1 VRRSETKRQEW
12 TLCSNSAESAPKKE
26 AEGEIE
32 RPPERGGES
41 VVAENGKHKLLEHE
55 FEDLLLDVLDQ
66 DYDLAVRRRAD
77 SLERRRRDLATLSF
91 SYRWLG
97 PREAR
102 AVVRVEGA
110 QDFKAI
116 LPIDASSPEEL
127 RRSAE
132 DCESLV
138 LFLAEHLEAKRDA
151 TMAAA
156 ASGQLRWGRRE
167 DD

>member
-1 VRRSETKRQEW
+1 MAS
-12 TLCSNSAESAPKKE
+12 
-26 AEGEIE
+26 
-32 RPPERGGES
+32 
-41 VVAENGKHKLLEHE
+41 NGKHKQLERE

-66 DYDLAVRRRAD
+66 DYDLAVRRRDDA
-77 SLERRRRDLATLSF
+77 LERRRRDLATLVF
-91 SYRWLG
+91 SYRWSG

-110 QDFKAI
+110 KEFKAI
-116 LPIDASSPEEL
+116 LPVDASSPEEM

-138 LFLAEHLEAKRDA
+138 LFLSEHLERKRSDS
-151 TMAAA
+151 MSVAAR
-156 ASGQLRWGRRE
+156 GQLAWGRRE

>member
-1 VRRSETKRQEW
+1 MAT
-12 TLCSNSAESAPKKE
+12 
-26 AEGEIE
+26 
-32 RPPERGGES
+32 
-41 VVAENGKHKLLEHE
+41 NGKHKLLERE

-66 DYDLAVRRRAD
+66 DYDLAVRRQDDA
-77 SLERRRRDLATLSF
+77 LERRRRDLATLTF
-91 SYRWLG
+91 SYRWSG

-110 QDFKAI
+110 KDFKAI

-138 LFLAEHLEAKRDA
+138 LFLAEHLDVKREESL
-151 TMAAA
+151 TGA
-156 ASGQLRWGRRE
+156 ASGRLRWGRRE

>member
-1 VRRSETKRQEW
+1 MTSK
-12 TLCSNSAESAPKKE
+12 
-26 AEGEIE
+26 
-32 RPPERGGES
+32 
-41 VVAENGKHKLLEHE
+41 GKHKQLERE

-66 DYDLAVRRRAD
+66 DYDLAVRRRDDAM
-77 SLERRRRDLATLSF
+77 ERRRRDLATLTF
-91 SYRWLG
+91 SYRWSG

-110 QDFKAI
+110 KEFKAI
-116 LPIDASSPEEL
+116 LPVDASSPEEL

-138 LFLAEHLEAKRDA
+138 LFLSEHLENKRSES
-151 TMAAA
+151 MSAA
-156 ASGQLRWGRRE
+156 ASGRIAWGRRE

>member
-1 VRRSETKRQEW
+1 
-12 TLCSNSAESAPKKE
+12 
-26 AEGEIE
+26 
-32 RPPERGGES
+32 
-41 VVAENGKHKLLEHE
+41 VASNGKHKQLERE

-66 DYDLAVRRRAD
+66 DYDLAVRRRDDA
-77 SLERRRRDLATLSF
+77 LERRRRDLATLVF
-91 SYRWLG
+91 SYRWSG

-110 QDFKAI
+110 KEFKAI
-116 LPIDASSPEEL
+116 LPVDASSPEEM

-138 LFLAEHLEAKRDA
+138 LFLSEHLERKRSES
-151 TMAAA
+151 MAVAA
-156 ASGQLRWGRRE
+156 RGQLAWGRRE

>member
-1 VRRSETKRQEW
+1 VDILLKLRRVG
-12 TLCSNSAESAPKKE
+12 AEDCC
-26 AEGEIE
+26 
-32 RPPERGGES
+32 RGGDREAAVARQRGL
-41 VVAENGKHKLLEHE
+41 VVASNGKHKALERE

-66 DYDLAVRRRAD
+66 DYDLAVHRHDDA
-77 SLERRRRDLATLSF
+77 LERRRRDLATLIF
-91 SYRWLG
+91 SYRWSG

-110 QDFKAI
+110 RDFKAI
-116 LPIDASSPEEL
+116 LPVDASSPEEM

-138 LFLAEHLEAKRDA
+138 LFLSEHLHAKREKAID
-151 TMAAA
+151 AAA
-156 ASGQLRWGRRE
+156 TGAIRWGRRE

>member
-1 VRRSETKRQEW
+1 M
-12 TLCSNSAESAPKKE
+12 A
-26 AEGEIE
+26 G
-32 RPPERGGES
+32 
-41 VVAENGKHKLLEHE
+41 NGKHKQLERE

-66 DYDLAVRRRAD
+66 DYDLAVRRRDDA
-77 SLERRRRDLATLSF
+77 LERRRRDLATLTF
-91 SYRWLG
+91 SYRWSG

-110 QDFKAI
+110 RDFKAI
-116 LPIDASSPEEL
+116 LPVDASSPEEL

-138 LFLAEHLEAKRDA
+138 LFLSEHLERKRSESMAVAA
-151 TMAAA
+151 T
-156 ASGQLRWGRRE
+156 GQLAWGRRE

>member
-1 VRRSETKRQEW
+1 MV
-12 TLCSNSAESAPKKE
+12 
-26 AEGEIE
+26 G
-32 RPPERGGES
+32 RPRVGGRES
-41 VVAENGKHKLLEHE
+41 VVATNGKHKLLERE

-66 DYDLAVRRRAD
+66 DYDLAVRRRDD

-91 SYRWLG
+91 SYRWSG
-97 PREAR
+97 AREAR

-110 QDFKAI
+110 RDFKAI
-116 LPIDASSPEEL
+116 LPIDASSSEEL

-138 LFLAEHLEAKRDA
+138 LFLSEHLERKREDSLA
-151 TMAAA
+151 VAAG
-156 ASGQLRWGRRE
+156 GQLRWGRRE

>member
-1 VRRSETKRQEW
+1 
-12 TLCSNSAESAPKKE
+12 
-26 AEGEIE
+26 
-32 RPPERGGES
+32 
-41 VVAENGKHKLLEHE
+41 VASNGKHKQLERE

-66 DYDLAVRRRAD
+66 DYDLAVRRRDDA
-77 SLERRRRDLATLSF
+77 LERRRRDLATLTF
-91 SYRWLG
+91 SYRWSG

-110 QDFKAI
+110 KDFKAI
-116 LPIDASSPEEL
+116 LPVDASSPEEL

-138 LFLAEHLEAKRDA
+138 LFLSEHLETKRSES
-151 TMAAA
+151 MSAAA
-156 ASGQLRWGRRE
+156 TGQIAWGRRE

>member
-1 VRRSETKRQEW
+1 MAS
-12 TLCSNSAESAPKKE
+12 
-26 AEGEIE
+26 
-32 RPPERGGES
+32 
-41 VVAENGKHKLLEHE
+41 NGKHKQLERE

-66 DYDLAVRRRAD
+66 DYDLAVRRRDDA
-77 SLERRRRDLATLSF
+77 LERRRRDLATLVF
-91 SYRWLG
+91 SYRWSG

-110 QDFKAI
+110 KDFKAI
-116 LPIDASSPEEL
+116 LPVDASSPEEM

-138 LFLAEHLEAKRDA
+138 LFLSEHLERKRSDS
-151 TMAAA
+151 MAVAA
-156 ASGQLRWGRRE
+156 RGQLAWGRRE

>member
-1 VRRSETKRQEW
+1 
-12 TLCSNSAESAPKKE
+12 
-26 AEGEIE
+26 
-32 RPPERGGES
+32 
-41 VVAENGKHKLLEHE
+41 VAGNGKHKQLERE

-66 DYDLAVRRRAD
+66 DYDLAVRRREDA
-77 SLERRRRDLATLSF
+77 LERRRRDLATLVF
-91 SYRWLG
+91 SYRWSG

-110 QDFKAI
+110 KEFKAI
-116 LPIDASSPEEL
+116 LPVDASSPEEM

-138 LFLAEHLEAKRDA
+138 LFLSEHLERKRSE
-151 TMAAA
+151 TMVVA
-156 ASGQLRWGRRE
+156 ASGRLARGRRE

>member
-1 VRRSETKRQEW
+1 MAGS
-12 TLCSNSAESAPKKE
+12 
-26 AEGEIE
+26 
-32 RPPERGGES
+32 
-41 VVAENGKHKLLEHE
+41 GKHKHLERE

-66 DYDLAVRRRAD
+66 DYDIAVTRPGDA
-77 SLERRRRDLATLSF
+77 LERRRRDLATLTF
-91 SYRWLG
+91 SYRWSG

-110 QDFKAI
+110 RDFKAI

-138 LFLAEHLEAKRDA
+138 LFLSEHLEKRRGESRA
-151 TMAAA
+151 FA
-156 ASGQLRWGRRE
+156 ASGQLAWGRRE

>member
-1 VRRSETKRQEW
+1 M
-12 TLCSNSAESAPKKE
+12 A
-26 AEGEIE
+26 G
-32 RPPERGGES
+32 
-41 VVAENGKHKLLEHE
+41 NGKHKQLERE

-66 DYDLAVRRRAD
+66 DYDLAVRRRDDA
-77 SLERRRRDLATLSF
+77 LERRRRDLATLSF
-91 SYRWLG
+91 SYRWSG

-110 QDFKAI
+110 RDFKAI
-116 LPIDASSPEEL
+116 LPIDASSPEEM

-138 LFLAEHLEAKRDA
+138 LFLSEHLERKRNDS
-151 TMAAA
+151 MAVA
-156 ASGQLRWGRRE
+156 ASGRIPWGRRE

>member
-1 VRRSETKRQEW
+1 MRRSETKRQLW
-12 TLCSNSAESAPKKE
+12 TLCSNSAASAPKKE
-26 AEGEIE
+26 AEGEVE
-32 RPPERGGES
+32 RPPERGRES
-41 VVAENGKHKLLEHE
+41 VVAVNGKHKLLEHE

-66 DYDLAVRRRAD
+66 DYDLAVRRRDD
-77 SLERRRRDLATLSF
+77 SLERRQRDLATLSF
-91 SYRWLG
+91 SYRWSG

-110 QDFKAI
+110 RDFKAI

-138 LFLAEHLEAKRDA
+138 LFLSEHLEAKRDES
-151 TMAAA
+151 MAVA
-156 ASGQLRWGRRE
+156 ASGQLRRGRRE

>member
-1 VRRSETKRQEW
+1 
-12 TLCSNSAESAPKKE
+12 
-26 AEGEIE
+26 
-32 RPPERGGES
+32 
-41 VVAENGKHKLLEHE
+41 VASNGKHKQLERE

-66 DYDLAVRRRAD
+66 DYDLAVRRRDDA
-77 SLERRRRDLATLSF
+77 LERRRRDLATLVF
-91 SYRWLG
+91 SYRWSG

-110 QDFKAI
+110 KEFKAI
-116 LPIDASSPEEL
+116 LPVDASSPEEM

-138 LFLAEHLEAKRDA
+138 LFLSEHLERKRSDSM
-151 TMAAA
+151 TVAAR
-156 ASGQLRWGRRE
+156 GQLAWGRRE

>member
-1 VRRSETKRQEW
+1 MAS
-12 TLCSNSAESAPKKE
+12 
-26 AEGEIE
+26 
-32 RPPERGGES
+32 
-41 VVAENGKHKLLEHE
+41 NGKHKQLERE

-66 DYDLAVRRRAD
+66 DYDLAVRRRD
-77 SLERRRRDLATLSF
+77 DTLERRRRDLATLLF
-91 SYRWLG
+91 SYRWSG

-110 QDFKAI
+110 KDFKAI
-116 LPIDASSPEEL
+116 LPVDASSPEEM

-138 LFLAEHLEAKRDA
+138 LFLSEHLERKRSESM
-151 TMAAA
+151 TVAAR
-156 ASGQLRWGRRE
+156 GQLAWGRRE

>member
-1 VRRSETKRQEW
+1 
-12 TLCSNSAESAPKKE
+12 
-26 AEGEIE
+26 
-32 RPPERGGES
+32 
-41 VVAENGKHKLLEHE
+41 VASNGKHKQLERE

-66 DYDLAVRRRAD
+66 DYDLAVRRRD
-77 SLERRRRDLATLSF
+77 DTLERRRRDLATLTF
-91 SYRWLG
+91 SYHWSG

-110 QDFKAI
+110 KDFKAI
-116 LPIDASSPEEL
+116 LPVDASSPEEL

-138 LFLAEHLEAKRDA
+138 LFLAEHLECKRSDSIS
-151 TMAAA
+151 AA
-156 ASGQLRWGRRE
+156 ASGQLAWGRRE

>member
-1 VRRSETKRQEW
+1 
-12 TLCSNSAESAPKKE
+12 
-26 AEGEIE
+26 
-32 RPPERGGES
+32 
-41 VVAENGKHKLLEHE
+41 VAVNGKHKLLERE

-66 DYDLAVRRRAD
+66 DYDLAVRRRDDA
-77 SLERRRRDLATLSF
+77 LERRRRDLATLTF
-91 SYRWLG
+91 SYRWSG

-110 QDFKAI
+110 KEFKAI
-116 LPIDASSPEEL
+116 LPVDASSPEEM

-138 LFLAEHLEAKRDA
+138 LFLSEHLERKRSD
-151 TMAAA
+151 TMASAA
-156 ASGQLRWGRRE
+156 RGQLAWGRRE

>member
-1 VRRSETKRQEW
+1 MAS
-12 TLCSNSAESAPKKE
+12 
-26 AEGEIE
+26 
-32 RPPERGGES
+32 
-41 VVAENGKHKLLEHE
+41 NGKHKQLERE

-66 DYDLAVRRRAD
+66 DYDLAVRRRDDA
-77 SLERRRRDLATLSF
+77 LERRRRDLATLTF
-91 SYRWLG
+91 SYRWSG

-110 QDFKAI
+110 RDFKAI
-116 LPIDASSPEEL
+116 LPVDASSPEEM

-138 LFLAEHLEAKRDA
+138 LFLSEHLERKRSDTLA
-151 TMAAA
+151 SA
-156 ASGQLRWGRRE
+156 ASGRLPWGRRE

>member
-1 VRRSETKRQEW
+1 MAS
-12 TLCSNSAESAPKKE
+12 
-26 AEGEIE
+26 
-32 RPPERGGES
+32 
-41 VVAENGKHKLLEHE
+41 NGKHKQLERE

-66 DYDLAVRRRAD
+66 DYDLAVRRRDDA
-77 SLERRRRDLATLSF
+77 LERRRRDLATLVF
-91 SYRWLG
+91 SYRWSG

-110 QDFKAI
+110 KEFKAI
-116 LPIDASSPEEL
+116 LPVDASSPEEM

-138 LFLAEHLEAKRDA
+138 LFLSEHLERKRSES
-151 TMAAA
+151 MAVAA
-156 ASGQLRWGRRE
+156 RGQLAWGRRE